1 MVYDNESYRTS
12 YDVESLVLDNFNG
25 LDGYSNRFWI
35 DHVIAFLGCTTD
47 GTPLTTMI
55 EVLDETSS
63 IWRRNR
69 PCLSLGRDHPTI
81 RNLSSFQ
88 SHPAALEL
96 ICQVLAFR
104 KKSISQEELLN
115 NQDCM
120 TSALHVTHNA
130 DTGSA
135 HVAWRKEN
143 DPTCLTFV
151 ETRISDATQ
160 KLLATP
166 ADQLPAHLD
175 VESFQR
181 FKRLYGWLGFG
192 CRSSRC
198 RNTNKLYG
206 TDQERQQHEKSHIR
220 SLRCTDCNS
229 VPRGFKSA
237 SALRKHRESYHM
249 KPEDFD
255 IPHTLVSYLWIRRD
269 SLALTA
275 I

>member
-1 MVYDNESYRTS
+1 MISHNKSNRTS
-12 YDVESLVLDNFNG
+12 SDVESLILENLNG
-25 LDGYSNRFWI
+25 LDGYSHQFWI
-35 DHVIAFLGCTTD
+35 DHIIAFLGCTTD
-47 GTPLTTMI
+47 GAQLTAMI
-55 EVLDETSS
+55 EILDGTSS
-63 IWRRNR
+63 TWRRDR
-69 PCLSLGRDHPTI
+69 PCLSQGKDHPAVK
-81 RNLSSFQ
+81 NLPSIQ

-96 ICQVLAFR
+96 ICQMLAFR
-104 KKSISQEELLN
+104 KKSINQEGLLN

-120 TSALHVTHNA
+120 TSTLHVTHNA

-135 HVAWRKEN
+135 HVAWREEN

-166 ADQLPAHLD
+166 VDQLPAHLK
-175 VESFQR
+175 VERFQR

-198 RNTNKLYG
+198 RNTNRLYG

-220 SLRCTDCNS
+220 GFRCTECNS
-229 VPRGFKSA
+229 VPGGFRSA

-249 KPEDFD
+249 RPEDFD
-255 IPHTLVSYLWIRRD
+255 IPHALVSYLWIRRG
-269 SLALTA
+269 SLALTV